1 MTPTSTLPCGL
12 HGSVAQ
18 IVANAHIR
26 AHLICHIPPPPRFQ
40 PWQHLVLQRYP
51 EVATMILRL
60 HTPLLRTC
68 FNFCLP
74 EPYQVAARRSFFV
87 RESCGLNRFCSL
99 YLTVPSAV
107 QSTLCSLKN
116 VSDIVLARPKASVLD
131 VSCVPTSL
139 VHAFKNYAIPLL
151 CTFAASSEA
160 QSYLVGG

>member
-1 MTPTSTLPCGL
+1 
-12 HGSVAQ
+12 
-18 IVANAHIR
+18 
-26 AHLICHIPPPPRFQ
+26 
-40 PWQHLVLQRYP
+40 
-51 EVATMILRL
+51 MILRL

-139 VHAFKNYAIPLL
+139 VHAFKNYAVPLL

-160 QSYLVGG
+160 QSYLVGGQQQQQSVVAVPSLRFLFFWKYWSVPTNRGPKVKKST